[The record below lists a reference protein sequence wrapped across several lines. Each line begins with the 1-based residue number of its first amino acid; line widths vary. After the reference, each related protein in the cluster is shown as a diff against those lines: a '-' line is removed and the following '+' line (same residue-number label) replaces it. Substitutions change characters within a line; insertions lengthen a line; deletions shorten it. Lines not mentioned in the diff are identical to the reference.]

1 MCNRH
6 AIRAKV
12 NKASKQAKRR
22 SECLPCERLV
32 QGKRHVALYTCNYPF
47 YSAYN
52 SLNHRVNFGQFK
64 LCTDTCIEKNPGPS
78 VYVDA
83 TKTINAPYCQ
93 GNVTVFGENAGQ
105 QCVAMS
111 LCALIYN
118 KITKIT
124 SVDDMTQI
132 MIVGIQL
139 YFSLSLLARQSMLM
153 ISELPGMVTV
163 FEKFF
168 HLEYS
173 DSYTCNIH
181 HYCICH
187 SQGTAFETLLALNYN
202 SFILTVAIIGVCNYS
217 IETGRYNVFD
227 SHARDMYHNSHS
239 EGTCVLL

>member
-1 MCNRH
+1 MPLC
-6 AIRAKV
+6 
-12 NKASKQAKRR
+12 
-22 SECLPCERLV
+22 
-32 QGKRHVALYTCNYPF
+32 TCNYPF

-64 LCTDTCIEKNPGPS
+64 LCTDIEKNPGPS

-111 LCALIYN
+111 PGALIDS
-118 KITKIT
+118 KTTKIT

-132 MIVGIQL
+132 MIVGIQI
-139 YFSLSLLARQSMLM
+139 YSSLSLLAKQSMLM
-153 ISELPGMVTV
+153 LTELPGMVTV
-163 FEKFF
+163 FEQFF
-168 HLEYS
+168 HHEYS
-173 DSYTCNIH
+173 DSYTSNIH

-187 SQGTAFETLLALNYN
+187 SQGIAFETLLALNYN
-202 SFILTVAIIGVCNYS
+202 SFILTVAITGVGIYS
-217 IETGRYNVFD
+217 IEAGGFNVFD

-239 EGTCVLL
+239 EGTCVLLEIPSMHK

>member
-1 MCNRH
+1 MPLC
-6 AIRAKV
+6 
-12 NKASKQAKRR
+12 
-22 SECLPCERLV
+22 
-32 QGKRHVALYTCNYPF
+32 TCNYPF

-64 LCTDTCIEKNPGPS
+64 LCTDIEKNPGPS

-111 LCALIYN
+111 LCVLIYI

-124 SVDDMTQI
+124 SVDDMTEI

-139 YFSLSLLARQSMLM
+139 LYSSLSLLARQSMLM
-153 ISELPGMVTV
+153 LTELPGMVTV
-163 FEKFF
+163 FERFF

-173 DSYTCNIH
+173 ESYTCNM
-181 HYCICH
+181 YDD
-187 SQGTAFETLLALNYN
+187 ARFEGIT
-202 SFILTVAIIGVCNYS
+202 TVYATGYS
-217 IETGRYNVFD
+217 I
-227 SHARDMYHNSHS
+227 
-239 EGTCVLL
+239 